1 MKGRNVHAKGIA
13 IYVVQS
19 SMDKRKYCGLTHI
32 SSFNG
37 SLLQVNSTR
46 NV

>member
-1 MKGRNVHAKGIA
+1 MKGRNVHAKGTA

-32 SSFNG
+32 SSLTEV
-37 SLLQVNSTR
+37 SY
-46 NV
+46 